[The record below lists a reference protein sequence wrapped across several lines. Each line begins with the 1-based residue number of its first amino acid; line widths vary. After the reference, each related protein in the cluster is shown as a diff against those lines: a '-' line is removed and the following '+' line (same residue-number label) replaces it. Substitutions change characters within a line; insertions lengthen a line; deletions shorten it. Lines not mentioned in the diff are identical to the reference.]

1 MAALAP
7 KAARIAELKAQV
19 AARSDALR
27 ARPVADA
34 MSATGQLFHRPM
46 TGGRVP
52 STRYS
57 TNDFVL

>member
-7 KAARIAELKAQV
+7 KAARIAELEAQV
-19 AARSDALR
+19 AVRSDASM

-34 MSATGQLFHRPM
+34 MSATGQLFHLLM
-46 TGGRVP
+46 TGGRIP

>member
-7 KAARIAELKAQV
+7 KAARITGLDVQV
-19 AARSDALR
+19 AVRRDASR

-34 MSATGQLFHRPM
+34 MSTTGQLFHLKM